1 MVICD
6 DYTRTNRPLGALYD
20 DRNRG
25 RGVAELTEITVNSVS
40 ATSATITNLTVSNI
54 LPIAGTVY
62 VSGALQADSF
72 IGLGGTGANSFPEL
86 SDVSP
91 SYTPTPG
98 NIIVIDSGGDLN
110 SSTPSSFLNF
120 VPNGGLA
127 EDINSLVPTGGID
140 QYLWFNNT
148 NPVLGTLGST
158 GNALLGAINAGA
170 ARSILNLGLLSLEDY
185 INFES
190 LGNTFDPADTEPGAV
205 PVVNPTLNGLT
216 WVPSS
221 TFGGGGGATTLDD
234 LTDVTITTPASNNI
248 LRYNGS
254 TWVNS
259 NVSNVL
265 DATLNGLASLSGTS
279 GTFIYFSGADAPALS
294 LISDYSRDLL
304 DETNIA
310 SWQSKLGLGT
320 FATRSSIDLFEVGGV
335 ADYTL
340 FAPGSITVI
349 NGASTGITYVASN
362 AIFSSIYQPL
372 DSTLTT
378 IASFNPGSN
387 QYLYFSGTNQA
398 ALGTITS
405 QGRNLLDDSTAAE
418 NRGTVGLSGATNTF
432 LYYSGTNLPAFG
444 PINAAGRDV
453 LNMSLAQGDLIF
465 YDGTNVGPF
474 NLGSEQSLLRV
485 KAGGT
490 TLQWLSPGSNGDVL
504 TIAGGEL
511 TWGVPSISFQD
522 LTNTFSPDLAG
533 VGDVL
538 VVNGTQSGI
547 TYVPSSTF
555 VGGGGGSP
563 GGSNTQVQFNDSSS
577 FGGDSTFTF
586 NKDTNVLTV
595 ETITATNYNNL
606 PSNIGLSYALSKG
619 LF

>member
-1 MVICD
+1 MSCPD
-6 DYTRTNRPLGALYD
+6 FSTNNRPVGIGYD
-20 DRNRG
+20 SRG
-25 RGVAELTEITVNSVS
+25 RARGLSELTSVSVSSLSATTSITVPVIVASDGSLIIEGSVS
-40 ATSATITNLTVSNI
+40 ATDGFL
-54 LPIAGTVY
+54 GT
-62 VSGALQADSF
+62 
-72 IGLGGTGANSFPEL
+72 GGTGATVFPEL
-86 SDVSP
+86 GDVDP
-91 SYTPTPG
+91 GYTPTPG
-98 NIIVIDSGGDLN
+98 HIIVITPAGDLSN
-110 SSTPSSFLNF
+110 TAPSNVSIGSY
-120 VPNGGLA
+120 VPTGGLA
-127 EDINSLVPTGGID
+127 EDINSLNPTED
-140 QYLWFNNT
+140 TMVYFE
-148 NPVLGTLGST
+148 GTLATPTLTPISDYGRELLAELTPLAVRNKLGLSALAT
-158 GNALLGAINAGA
+158 ANSIQFSNLEEAFILSNANAGDVVIVNEATNALT
-170 ARSILNLGLLSLEDY
+170 Y
-185 INFES
+185 I
-190 LGNTFDPADTEPGAV
+190 
-205 PVVNPTLNGLT
+205 
-216 WVPSS
+216 PSS
-221 TFGGGGGATTLDD
+221 TFTGGGGATTLDD
-234 LTDVTITTPASNNI
+234 LTDVSVSTPASNNI

-294 LISDYSRDLL
+294 VISDYSRDLL
-304 DETNIA
+304 DEENSTGYRL
-310 SWQSKLGLGT
+310 KLELGT
-320 FATRSSIDLFEVGGV
+320 FSQRSSISLFEVGGV

-340 FAPGSITVI
+340 FAPGSITVV

-362 AIFSSIYQPL
+362 AIFSSTYQPL
-372 DSTLTT
+372 DATLTT
-378 IASFNPGSN
+378 IASFNPSSN

-418 NRGTVGLSGATNTF
+418 NRGTIGLSGATNTF

-444 PINAAGRDV
+444 PINSAGRDV
-453 LNMSLAQGDLIF
+453 LNMSLSQGDLIF

-504 TIAGGEL
+504 TITGGEL
-511 TWGVPSISFQD
+511 TWGIPSISFQD

-547 TYVPSSTF
+547 TFVPSSTF
-555 VGGGGGSP
+555 VGGGGTP

-586 NKDTNVLTV
+586 DKDTNTLTV
-595 ETITATNYNNL
+595 ETITATNYNNI
-606 PSNIGLSYALSKG
+606 PTNIGLQYALCNG
-619 LF
+619 LI